1 MAIKMQNYGIRW
13 TDADGKA
20 HASAVSYDKKSAEQR
35 KAELVAAK
43 CTDIEVLPTKVGELL
58 EPRG

>member
-13 TDADGKA
+13 TDAEGKE
-20 HASAVSYDKKSAEQR
+20 HASAVSYDKASAEDR

-43 CTDIEVLPTKVGELL
+43 CKDIEILPTKVGELL
-58 EPRG
+58 TPRA